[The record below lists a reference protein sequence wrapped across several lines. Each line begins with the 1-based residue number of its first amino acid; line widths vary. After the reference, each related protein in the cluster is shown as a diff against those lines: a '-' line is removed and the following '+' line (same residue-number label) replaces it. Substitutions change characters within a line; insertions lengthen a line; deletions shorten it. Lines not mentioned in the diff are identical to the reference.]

1 MAQRKQEKQERRE
14 VKPELNIVSV
24 KTMMYVAYGFPYKY
38 AGENLRKIINEKYVV
53 TGLLEDD
60 KHLDFVMPR
69 CVSPFGDKVM
79 PCILGTAVYS
89 AMKEAAGIPGKPLT
103 GPFRVL
109 GIYFDEKDVGIL
121 IRKQMAEKGQQPQP
135 TLSVTE
141 VVNPGSVGSLVY
153 IGQLPP
159 ELVVNQITVGR
170 MKKRG
175 FGVISILWK

>member
-1 MAQRKQEKQERRE
+1 
-14 VKPELNIVSV
+14 LNIVTV
-24 KTMMYVAYGFPYKY
+24 KAMMYVAYGTPYKY
-38 AGENLRKIINEKYVV
+38 VNDSLRKIIQEKYVV
-53 TGLLEDD
+53 AGLLEDD

-69 CVSPFGDKVM
+69 CVSPFGDKMV

-103 GPFRVL
+103 GSFKIL

-121 IRKQMAEKGQQPQP
+121 IRKQTAEKGQQPQS

-141 VVNPGSVGSLVY
+141 VIYPGAVGSLVY

-175 FGVISILWK
+175 FGVISIMWK

>member
-1 MAQRKQEKQERRE
+1 MAQRKQEKQVSRE

-24 KTMMYVAYGFPYKY
+24 RAMMYVAYGFPYKY
-38 AGENLRKIINEKYVV
+38 ASESLRKIVHEKYVV
-53 TGLLEDD
+53 AGLLEDD

-103 GPFRVL
+103 GSFRIL
-109 GIYFDEKDVGIL
+109 GIYFDEKDVGVL

-141 VVNPGSVGSLVY
+141 VVNPNSVGSLVY

-159 ELVVNQITVGR
+159 ELMVNQITVGR

-175 FGVISILWK
+175 FGVISIMWK

>member
-1 MAQRKQEKQERRE
+1 MNVVPVR
-14 VKPELNIVSV
+14 
-24 KTMMYVAYGFPYKY
+24 TMTYVAYGFPYKY
-38 AGENLRKIINEKYVV
+38 AGETLRKIIHEKYVA

-60 KHLDFVMPR
+60 KHLDFAMPR
-69 CVSPFGDKVM
+69 CVSPFGDKMM

-103 GPFRVL
+103 GSFRIL

-121 IRKQMAEKGQQPQP
+121 VRKQTAEKGQQPI
-135 TLSVTE
+135 LSVTE
-141 VVNPGSVGSLVY
+141 VVNPGSVGSLVF

-159 ELVVNQITVGR
+159 ELMVNQITVGR

-175 FGVISILWK
+175 FGVISIMWK

>member
-1 MAQRKQEKQERRE
+1 MAQRKQEKQDRRD
-14 VKPELNIVSV
+14 VKPELNIVPV
-24 KTMMYVAYGFPYKY
+24 KAMMYVAYGFPYKY
-38 AGENLRKIINEKYVV
+38 AGETLRKIIQEKYVA

-69 CVSPFGDKVM
+69 CVSPFGDKMM
-79 PCILGTAVYS
+79 PCILGTAMYS
-89 AMKEAAGIPGKPLT
+89 AMKETAGIPGKPLT
-103 GPFRVL
+103 GQFRVL
-109 GIYFDEKDVGIL
+109 GIFFDEKDVGVL
-121 IRKQMAEKGQQPQP
+121 IRKQTAEKGQQPQP

-159 ELVVNQITVGR
+159 ELMVNQITVGR

>member
-1 MAQRKQEKQERRE
+1 MAQRKQEKQDRRD
-14 VKPELNIVSV
+14 VKPELNIVPV
-24 KTMMYVAYGFPYKY
+24 KAMMYVAYGFPYKY
-38 AGENLRKIINEKYVV
+38 AGETLRKIIQEKYVA

-69 CVSPFGDKVM
+69 CVSPFGDKMM

-89 AMKEAAGIPGKPLT
+89 AMKEAAGIPGRPLV
-103 GPFRVL
+103 GSFRIL
-109 GIYFDEKDVGIL
+109 GIFFDEKDVGVL
-121 IRKQMAEKGQQPQP
+121 IRKQTAEKGQQPQP

-159 ELVVNQITVGR
+159 ELMVNQITVGR